1 MQESEFLKLIEL
13 IELLSPE
20 QLALLHQTIP
30 PIPSNPASSN
40 LMKRIEYYFDKSP
53 FCPHCSCDS
62 LTRWGQSD
70 GHQRY
75 RCNKCHKT
83 CNAFTK
89 TPLTHCR
96 VQEQLDSY
104 LSCMD
109 GKTSLREAAKHCEIS
124 LPTSFRLRHCLM
136 EVICDDSTGL
146 LSGISEMD
154 ETFFAESFKGQR
166 TLGDKA
172 RKRGKRK
179 HKVKSASVKAE
190 VKVKQIPVMVACD
203 RDNHIIDAV
212 LNSMKNKEIF
222 SSLQGRIQEGST
234 LCTDSYA
241 SHHQLEEQLHVTL
254 KELNASKG
262 EYVKE
267 ERYHIQTV
275 NSYHNALKCWI
286 NGFFKGVATK
296 YLDKYLGWKRFLKTH
311 LFSVESFLEQE
322 AMHWIHTNST

>member
-1 MQESEFLKLIEL
+1 ME
-13 IELLSPE
+13 
-20 QLALLHQTIP
+20 
-30 PIPSNPASSN
+30 
-40 LMKRIEYYFDKSP
+40 RIEYYFDKYP
-53 FCPHCSCDS
+53 FCPHCSYDS

-75 RCNKCHKT
+75 RCNKCLRT
-83 CNAFTK
+83 CNAFSK

-96 VQEQLDSY
+96 IQEKLDSY

-109 GKTSLREAAKHCEIS
+109 GKTSLREAAEHCEIS
-124 LPTSFRLRHCLM
+124 LPASFRLRHCLM

-166 TLGDKA
+166 KLGDKA
-172 RKRGKRK
+172 RQRGSRSRRVKPASIK
-179 HKVKSASVKAE
+179 SEEKVKR
-190 VKVKQIPVMVACD
+190 IPVMVACD
-203 RDNHIIDAV
+203 RDNHFTDAV
-212 LNSMKNKEIF
+212 LNSMKNKDIF

-234 LCTDSYA
+234 LCTDAYA

-254 KELNASKG
+254 KVLNASEG

-275 NSYHNALKCWI
+275 NSYHNILKCWI

-311 LFSVESFLEQE
+311 LFSVESLLEQE